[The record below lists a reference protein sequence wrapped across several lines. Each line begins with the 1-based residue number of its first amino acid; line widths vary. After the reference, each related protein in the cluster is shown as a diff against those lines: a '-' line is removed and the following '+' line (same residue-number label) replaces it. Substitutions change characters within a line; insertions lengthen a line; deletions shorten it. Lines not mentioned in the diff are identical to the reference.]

1 MEPWTSAAVSEI
13 GARGANEDAHLE
25 APDLR
30 LWAVADGMGGHSHG
44 EVASRTALA
53 GLKHAVLEG
62 APLAEAVAAANRAT
76 CAEARRRGSDMGTT
90 LVALRLHP
98 QRWELAWLGD
108 SRAYRWTGERLE
120 QLSTDH
126 TLVQEWVDQDRIDP
140 AEARRHPYGHV
151 LTRAAGLEQAAR
163 PDTREGPLAG
173 SETFLLCSDGLT
185 DTLGDERIAAV
196 LQAAPPPGAPGALAE
211 AAHAAGNPFQDN
223 LTVVVIWQRR

>member
-13 GARGANEDAHLE
+13 GARGANEDAFLE

-30 LWAVADGMGGHSHG
+30 LWAVADGMGGHRHG

-53 GLKHAVLEG
+53 GLKHAILEDADLPG
-62 APLAEAVAAANRAT
+62 AVVAANRAT
-76 CAEARRRGSDMGTT
+76 WEEARRRDSDMGTT

-98 QRWELAWLGD
+98 HRWELAWLGD

-126 TLVQEWVDQDRIDP
+126 TLVQDWVAQGRISP

-151 LTRAAGLEQAAR
+151 LTRAAGLEQEAY
-163 PDTREGPLAG
+163 PGTQEGPLAG

-196 LQAAPPPGAPGALAE
+196 LRESPPPEAPSALAE
-211 AAHAAGNPFQDN
+211 AVHAAGNPFQDN
-223 LTVVVIWQRR
+223 LTVVVIGPRR